1 MSGREDEE
9 FFELGVQYYV
19 AARSAATS
27 RLLPVCGNLF
37 HHSLEMLLK
46 AGLSRRLSL
55 RDLQNRFGHR
65 LTESWPAFKAQFASA
80 GELDQYDG
88 TIAKLHEFEDIRY
101 PDKVLTLG
109 AQMLV
114 DWGATSSVALAI
126 GAAPPLYQLN
136 VHDLDRLVAKIFEV
150 SSRNPLFFTSY
161 LAALPHAREILTH
174 DNPAAA
180 QLLPPS
186 SEGPEGTM

>member
-1 MSGREDEE
+1 LSGREDEE

-65 LTESWPAFKAQFASA
+65 LTDIWAAFKAQFASA

>member
-1 MSGREDEE
+1 MSSGREEE
-9 FFELGVQYYV
+9 QFLELGFQYYV
-19 AARSAATS
+19 AARSAAMS

-46 AGLSRRLSL
+46 AGLSRHLSL

-65 LTESWPAFKAQFASA
+65 LTDIWAAFKTQFASA
-80 GELDQYDG
+80 GELDQFDG
-88 TIAKLHEFEDIRY
+88 TIAKVHEFEDIRY
-101 PDKVLTLG
+101 PDKVLKLG

-114 DWGATSSVALAI
+114 DWGATSSVALAF

-136 VHDLDRLVAKIFEV
+136 VHDLDRLVAKILEAC
-150 SSRNPLFFTSY
+150 SRNPLFFTSY

-174 DNPAAA
+174 DNPVAAH
-180 QLLPPS
+180 LLPPPS
-186 SEGPEGTM
+186 